1 MRNALLTEG
10 RMKRQVEEDEVNCT
24 WTIQV
29 GMWDVYCKYF
39 PHSSSTFCRKSA
51 FFFFRKAL
59 INSGWFLNLWFLNQK
74 NISEI
79 SPSALF
85 LFLLSQ
91 KRMAMCRHVS
101 GNMFWIIPKP
111 PADWEELVPSRHLP
125 QPVSALHSG
134 LRGRLHRGWSFSWN
148 NWKVIGP

>member
-1 MRNALLTEG
+1 
-10 RMKRQVEEDEVNCT
+10 MKRQVEEDEVNCT

-29 GMWDVYCKYF
+29 GMIDVYCKYF

-51 FFFFRKAL
+51 FFSK
-59 INSGWFLNLWFLNQK
+59 STYLNFWFLNQK

-101 GNMFWIIPKP
+101 GNMF
-111 PADWEELVPSRHLP
+111 
-125 QPVSALHSG
+125 
-134 LRGRLHRGWSFSWN
+134 
-148 NWKVIGP
+148 